1 MRARL
6 AMVLAAAFL
15 AASSCSRP
23 VDLARSCKL
32 QAAETGWYD
41 AGITEDGK
49 NKLVPTIVFR
59 VSNTGSTALGQVQF
73 NCLFKRVG
81 DREERSEVVLR
92 GANLGSVEA
101 VPRVLVVRVL
111 AKDSGVLRDGAVI
124 VLPGLGLPG
133 ESERPRGRAGRQR
146 ERKGHQDGQLER
158 AAATVDGCHC

>member
-41 AGITEDGK
+41 AGITKDGK

-92 GANLGSVEA
+92 GASVGAKDLAPGATTGPITARATEGYTGTE
-101 VPRVLVVRVL
+101 PRVTMLSNRLFVDFKVEIFGKAGSAAPVKLGEFPIKRQLL
-111 AKDSGVLRDGAVI
+111 AT
-124 VLPGLGLPG
+124 
-133 ESERPRGRAGRQR
+133 
-146 ERKGHQDGQLER
+146 H
-158 AAATVDGCHC
+158 

>member
-92 GANLGSVEA
+92 GASVGANDLAPGATTGPITARATEGYTG
-101 VPRVLVVRVL
+101 VEPRVTML
-111 AKDSGVLRDGAVI
+111 ANRLFVDFKVEIFGKAGSAAPVK
-124 VLPGLGLPG
+124 LG
-133 ESERPRGRAGRQR
+133 EFQIKRQ
-146 ERKGHQDGQLER
+146 LL
-158 AAATVDGCHC
+158 ATQ

>member
-1 MRARL
+1 MRAAL
-6 AMVLAAAFL
+6 AMVLAGAFL

-92 GANLGSVEA
+92 GASVGANDLAPGATTGPITARATEGYTG
-101 VPRVLVVRVL
+101 VEPRVTML
-111 AKDSGVLRDGAVI
+111 ANRLFVDFKVEIFGKAGSAAPVK
-124 VLPGLGLPG
+124 LGEFPIK
-133 ESERPRGRAGRQR
+133 RQ
-146 ERKGHQDGQLER
+146 LL
-158 AAATVDGCHC
+158 ATQ